1 MAPYERY
8 LPDTPRSFR
17 DAWGNWVVERLD
29 LLVGG
34 LTGREVEIHAGTAY
48 VEPIADRLRAKGCA
62 VSLPL
67 AGLSLGAR
75 QHWYSVRADAAP
87 VPSGPV
93 DPEPNTPPNHDQS
106 AEAFAAVLREEA
118 NALPPAE
125 FLARGPAGLKVPG
138 LYSWWADEQAA
149 TDLSSGLGHT
159 IQPGMIYAGLAGAT
173 RWPSGKPSSNTLW
186 SRIAGMHL
194 GKRHEFSTFRR
205 TLGAVQAHRQNSE
218 TVDEQALTQW
228 MMAHLRV
235 LAAPYEDA
243 DTLGRL
249 ETEVLR
255 LLDPPLNLQ
264 GMPST
269 PVRLRLTELR
279 RVVSQKAAT
288 T

>member
-1 MAPYERY
+1 M
-8 LPDTPRSFR
+8 
-17 DAWGNWVVERLD
+17 
-29 LLVGG
+29 
-34 LTGREVEIHAGTAY
+34 
-48 VEPIADRLRAKGCA
+48 
-62 VSLPL
+62 
-67 AGLSLGAR
+67 
-75 QHWYSVRADAAP
+75 
-87 VPSGPV
+87 
-93 DPEPNTPPNHDQS
+93 DPT
-106 AEAFAAVLREEA
+106 
-118 NALPPAE
+118 
-125 FLARGPAGLKVPG
+125 GLKVPG

-173 RWPSGKPSSNTLW
+173 RWPSGKRSSNTLW

-269 PVRLRLTELR
+269 PVRRRLTELR